1 VRTAYSAILDRV
13 ALAAPHARVDGVMVE
28 RYLTGGRETIVGM
41 TLDPSFGPLVMF
53 GLGGIHVE
61 VLRDVAF
68 RVDPIS
74 DIDAQEMIRSLRGF
88 RLLEGFRGERPADL
102 AALGDAIQ
110 RISQLVGT
118 HHRITEL
125 EINPLT
131 VFERGA
137 IAVDA
142 RIRVAATRIG

>member
-1 VRTAYSAILDRV
+1 
-13 ALAAPHARVDGVMVE
+13 
-28 RYLTGGRETIVGM
+28 M

-68 RVDPIS
+68 RVEPIS